1 MKLRLL
7 LFTAACVFFAACGNS
22 RGDLSTGIIP
32 APQQVAWGD
41 GAFRMPS
48 TLLFATN
55 LEGQAKADLEA
66 WMRRSGD
73 GFFPVSFAEAA
84 GDDIPVLY
92 LLLAEGGAPESY
104 RLDVARGKITV
115 TAPDAAGLFYGL
127 QSLGQLAER
136 CGRRIPAVVIED
148 APRFGYRGFM
158 LDVSRHFRDK
168 EFVKRQLDLLA
179 RYKFN
184 RFHWHL
190 TDGAGWRIEI
200 KKYPVLTDIAA
211 WRPYPDWEGW
221 NFGGKRYCRR
231 DDPAADGGYYT
242 QDEIREVVEY
252 ARALHIEVIPEI
264 EMPGH
269 SEEVLAVFPELSCSG
284 KPYVNSDFCIGN
296 EQTFEFLENVLSE
309 VIGLFPSEYIHIGGD
324 EASKQGWRTC
334 PKCAARMRKE
344 GLKDVDEL
352 QSYMI
357 RRIETFLNAKGRRL
371 LGWDEILEGGLA
383 PDATVMSWRGTE
395 GGIAAAAA
403 GHHAVMTPSN
413 YCYLDFCQDD
423 PTTEP
428 VAAAAFLTLEQAY
441 SYDPAPD
448 SLGAGVV
455 PMILGVQGNLWC
467 EHVPTAEHAEHMMWP
482 RLLAV
487 AEVGWSAPE
496 RKDYD
501 DFYARAL
508 DAVAWLQERGYHP
521 FDQKNAV
528 GPRPESLEPLRCL
541 STGKTVIYHTPYS
554 PKYAAAGDG
563 SLTDGLR
570 GGWNYGDRRWLGWL
584 DTDVDLVVDLGER
597 QPVRRIAA
605 DFIQGFYADIWMPR
619 AVEFS
624 VSDDN
629 EHFTPLATVGNDIP
643 VEFKQDCYR
652 EFGWTGQTEARYV
665 RLKARHNGRPG
676 GWIFTDEIIVE

>member
-1 MKLRLL
+1 MKPRLL
-7 LFTAACVFFAACGNS
+7 LFTAACMLFAACGNS

-136 CGRRIPAVVIED
+136 YGRRIPAVVIED

-252 ARALHIEVIPEI
+252 ARALPRDPPHAL
-264 EMPGH
+264 H
-269 SEEVLAVFPELSCSG
+269 
-284 KPYVNSDFCIGN
+284 
-296 EQTFEFLENVLSE
+296 T
-309 VIGLFPSEYIHIGGD
+309 
-324 EASKQGWRTC
+324 
-334 PKCAARMRKE
+334 
-344 GLKDVDEL
+344 LK
-352 QSYMI
+352 
-357 RRIETFLNAKGRRL
+357 G
-371 LGWDEILEGGLA
+371 
-383 PDATVMSWRGTE
+383 
-395 GGIAAAAA
+395 
-403 GHHAVMTPSN
+403 
-413 YCYLDFCQDD
+413 
-423 PTTEP
+423 
-428 VAAAAFLTLEQAY
+428 
-441 SYDPAPD
+441 
-448 SLGAGVV
+448 
-455 PMILGVQGNLWC
+455 
-467 EHVPTAEHAEHMMWP
+467 WP
-482 RLLAV
+482 RRSLPIRSHASSPPPS
-487 AEVGWSAPE
+487 GI
-496 RKDYD
+496 Y
-501 DFYARAL
+501 
-508 DAVAWLQERGYHP
+508 RG
-521 FDQKNAV
+521 
-528 GPRPESLEPLRCL
+528 
-541 STGKTVIYHTPYS
+541 
-554 PKYAAAGDG
+554 
-563 SLTDGLR
+563 
-570 GGWNYGDRRWLGWL
+570 
-584 DTDVDLVVDLGER
+584 
-597 QPVRRIAA
+597 
-605 DFIQGFYADIWMPR
+605 
-619 AVEFS
+619 
-624 VSDDN
+624 
-629 EHFTPLATVGNDIP
+629 
-643 VEFKQDCYR
+643 
-652 EFGWTGQTEARYV
+652 
-665 RLKARHNGRPG
+665 
-676 GWIFTDEIIVE
+676 

>member
-1 MKLRLL
+1 MKPRLL
-7 LFTAACVFFAACGNS
+7 LFTAACMLFAACGNS

-269 SEEVLAVFPELSCSG
+269 GLAALTAYPWLGCTGGPYAVWTHWGISDDVYCAGKETTFEFIEDVLTEVLA
-284 KPYVNSDFCIGN
+284 
-296 EQTFEFLENVLSE
+296 
-309 VIGLFPSEYIHIGGD
+309 LFPSKLIHIGGD
-324 EASKQGWRTC
+324 EC
-334 PKCAARMRKE
+334 PKGRWKACPLCQQRIREE
-344 GLKDVDEL
+344 GLKDEYQL
-352 QSYMI
+352 QSYFI
-357 RRIETFLNAKGRRL
+357 HRIERWMHAHGREII
-371 LGWDEILEGGLA
+371 GWDEILQGGISKTA
-383 PDATVMSWRGTE
+383 NIMSWNGSDPGIKAAQRGNPV
-395 GGIAAAAA
+395 I
-403 GHHAVMTPSN
+403 MTPKW
-413 YCYLDFCQDD
+413 YCYFDYSQTSDPERYEPLGNTRYVSVRQAYRLDPCDR
-423 PTTEP
+423 
-428 VAAAAFLTLEQAY
+428 LTL
-441 SYDPAPD
+441 PD
-448 SLGAGVV
+448 QKR
-455 PMILGVQGNLWC
+455 IRGVQCNLWT
-467 EHVPTAEHAEHMMWP
+467 EYIADIRHAQHMVLPRMAALAET
-482 RLLAV
+482 
-487 AEVGWSAPE
+487 GWAND
-496 RKDYD
+496 RKDYN
-501 DFYARAL
+501 DF
-508 DAVAWLQERGYHP
+508 
-521 FDQKNAV
+521 
-528 GPRPESLEPLRCL
+528 
-541 STGKTVIYHTPYS
+541 
-554 PKYAAAGDG
+554 
-563 SLTDGLR
+563 
-570 GGWNYGDRRWLGWL
+570 
-584 DTDVDLVVDLGER
+584 
-597 QPVRRIAA
+597 VRRIPALVA
-605 DFIQGFYADIWMPR
+605 VYKAEGYNYAPYLFEGI
-619 AVEFS
+619 E
-624 VSDDN
+624 
-629 EHFTPLATVGNDIP
+629 
-643 VEFKQDCYR
+643 
-652 EFGWTGQTEARYV
+652 
-665 RLKARHNGRPG
+665 
-676 GWIFTDEIIVE
+676 